1 MDANF
6 DKQMRQV
13 IFLLAII
20 LLAGLIIGQLA
31 YFVSSFLGSVAMY
44 ALLRTPHRYL
54 RRKGWSNTLATSTLM
69 VATLLAFALILGGF
83 SALVYSSASNFD
95 VQIFKVE
102 LNNLG
107 DWIFDRW
114 GYNIFSQ
121 DVVQKGLG
129 HIGKI
134 VPSIVS
140 TAGSAMTNLIM
151 MLFVLYFMLQDSEPM
166 ERGLSEYLPF
176 DPDTNRQL
184 KAEGNNMIL
193 ANAVG
198 VPLIM
203 VLQILSAGVG
213 YWLFNAGNP
222 VIWGILTGFVG
233 LIPVAGTAIMWLPL
247 AINLMLGGSVGNGVA
262 LIIYGALVV
271 ANMERVVQL
280 TFLRKKANLY
290 PLVTIFGVILGL
302 QIFGFWGVIFGPL
315 LLSTFFFSVKVYKK
329 EYEKNN

>member
-1 MDANF
+1 MDAKF
-6 DKQMRQV
+6 DKQLRQT

-20 LLAGLIIGQLA
+20 LLAGFIVGELK
-31 YFVSSFLGSVAMY
+31 YFFSSFLGAIAMY
-44 ALLRTPHRYL
+44 ALLRQPHRYL
-54 RRKGWSNTLATSTLM
+54 RRRGWGNTLATSTLM
-69 VATLLAFALILGGF
+69 VVAVLAFALILGGF
-83 SALVYSSASNFD
+83 SALVYSTASNFD
-95 VQIFKVE
+95 VQILKME
-102 LNNLG
+102 LHNLG
-107 DWIFDRW
+107 DWILSQW

-121 DVVQKGLG
+121 DVVQKGLEQ
-129 HIGKI
+129 IGKI

-140 TAGSAMTNLIM
+140 TAGSAFANLIM
-151 MLFVLYFMLQDSEPM
+151 MLFVLYFMLQDSEQM
-166 ERGLSEYLPF
+166 ERGLNEYLPF
-176 DPDTNRQL
+176 DTDTNRQL

-203 VLQILSAGVG
+203 LLQLLSAGIG

-247 AINLMLGGSVGNGVA
+247 AINLILGGSVWNGIA

-280 TFLRKKANLY
+280 TFLRKKAHLY
-290 PLVTIFGVILGL
+290 PLVTIFGVVLGL

-315 LLSTFFFSVKVYKK
+315 LLSSFFFFVKVYKK
-329 EYEKNN
+329 ECENK